1 MIGNKIHSIAL
12 SGEPTPASPIEN
24 IKKSVAFTNYL
35 TGCLR

>member
-24 IKKSVAFTNYL
+24 IKRV
-35 TGCLR
+35 LRLLIT